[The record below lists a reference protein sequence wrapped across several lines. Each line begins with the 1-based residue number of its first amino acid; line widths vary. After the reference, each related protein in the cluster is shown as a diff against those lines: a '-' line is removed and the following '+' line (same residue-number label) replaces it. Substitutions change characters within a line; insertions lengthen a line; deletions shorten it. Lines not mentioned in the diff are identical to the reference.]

1 MSFRL
6 SKRQDA
12 DWQRAIGRT
21 RSARDAL
28 NEAVGAYNATLN
40 GLRDM
45 AMQMARDWRGEYDAR
60 SGRWRDSHRGQ
71 VVNDWI
77 EAWEDYDPV
86 EEGEPD
92 DSAIVAMPLS
102 AARRPAPVGGPL
114 HTSGMHADAIFSVEN
129 HRPTAWS

>member
-12 DWQRAIGRT
+12 DCQRAIGRT
-21 RSARDAL
+21 RSALDAL
-28 NEAVGAYNATLN
+28 NKALGAYNATLS

-60 SGRWRDSHRGQ
+60 SGRW
-71 VVNDWI
+71 VVNDRM
-77 EAWEDYDPV
+77 EAWEDYDRV

-92 DSAIVAMPLS
+92 DSAIVEA
-102 AARRPAPVGGPL
+102 
-114 HTSGMHADAIFSVEN
+114 EN
-129 HRPTAWS
+129 FRQW